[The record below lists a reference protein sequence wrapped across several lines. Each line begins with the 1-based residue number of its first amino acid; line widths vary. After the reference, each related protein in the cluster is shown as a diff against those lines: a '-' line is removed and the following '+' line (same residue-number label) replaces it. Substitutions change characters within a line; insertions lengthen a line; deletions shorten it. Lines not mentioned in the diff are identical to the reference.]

1 MPGILQRALWLLL
14 LAVAA
19 QRLQALNNGV
29 GRTPAMGWN
38 SWNFFRCNINETV
51 IKEVADAIVASGLR
65 DAGYKYVNIGG
76 HLLGYIS

>member
-14 LAVAA
+14 VAVAA
-19 QRLQALNNGV
+19 QRLHALSNGV

-76 HLLGYIS
+76 EIMGYI